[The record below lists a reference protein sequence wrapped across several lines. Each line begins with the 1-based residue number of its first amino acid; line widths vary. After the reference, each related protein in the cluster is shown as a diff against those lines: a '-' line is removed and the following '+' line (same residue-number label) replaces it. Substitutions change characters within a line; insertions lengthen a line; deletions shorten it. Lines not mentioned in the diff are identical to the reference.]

1 MGFKRFF
8 PGWSKDENQRQSD
21 AEMEPFDEG
30 SATGIGDAPWPTSRR
45 PHEPVAEQEHASE
58 TAEETP
64 EGQAEAAIDQ
74 EMDED
79 ADDAA
84 QTPEQESQAN
94 VDPWPT
100 PPAQPARLLSGYRSS
115 DEHLWDELC
124 RIEELVRAQTIRWR
138 RTIGGAKPDHLWGM
152 VHVTD
157 DEVDSYLHSWCMLPA
172 DLPEEIKQ
180 DMQPYWE
187 ASEQKAREIA
197 LRRMLTDPDVRAHL
211 RLDQL
216 TELFDLSDMER
227 DILLVCL
234 LPELDGRYRR
244 LYGYLQ
250 DDASRTRPTV
260 ELALQILYPVAP
272 SIQAGRDAFDARAPL
287 LRQHLLAIGLATQ
300 TDEPLPM
307 RSIRIDDRIAGYLL
321 SSAMQDGRLEDIVSP
336 ADDPF
341 AAWEQLIATSEHIYR
356 LQALAHWWHRLHED
370 PEGGLTLFLHGPYGS
385 GRRKAAQAICA
396 VTGTPLLVAD
406 LPAAVRSPHGYE
418 LIVDLCYRE
427 ARLRGAALLWTN
439 CETLLDAEQA
449 THRWDYLVTAAE
461 QFPGLTFL
469 SSERA
474 WEPAGRFRQR
484 PFARVNFAAPG
495 YELRWRLWEQYLP
508 PSSELASAPG
518 DRAML
523 ISQLANGFQF
533 TEGQIADA
541 LTTARELAA
550 QRGPRQPLLTLD
562 DLFEG
567 CRRQSSRH
575 LSTFAQ
581 RIAPGTRLTFDQL
594 ILPATNKRQLQELR
608 NRIRDRGQV
617 YTELG
622 FERRLSLGKGVIALF
637 TGSSGTGKTMAAEL
651 IADERQV
658 DLFKVD
664 LSAVVSKYIGETEKN
679 LNRVFAE
686 AEGSNAIIFFDEA
699 DALFGKRGKVEEARD
714 RWANIEVNYLLQRL
728 EEYAGVVILAT
739 NLRQNMDEAFLRR
752 IHVIVDFPFPDAQAR
767 KQIWFGMF
775 PAGVTPPPDQHIAA
789 VAQQFPLAGGSIRNV
804 VLDATFR
811 ALAGN
816 SVDQRGT
823 IHVTQRQTVL
833 GIAREY
839 QKQGKPLT
847 QGEFGAQFYEWV
859 EEDILL
865 TPAPGERSR
874 LRIWHEAFP
883 PDVVSPPKNQVQEL
897 AQRFELRPF
906 AIRGSVDDAV
916 QQAGDENSRD
926 ALGRIEVEQ
935 RHLVQA
941 IARAYQ
947 RQGKPITR
955 EEFGGRFYDWAT
967 HYSVAAPSLEQRS

>member
-1 MGFKRFF
+1 MRFKRFF
-8 PGWSKDENQRQSD
+8 PGWSRDEDQHQSD
-21 AEMEPFDEG
+21 AEKGPFDEG
-30 SATGIGDAPWPTSRR
+30 SATGIGDKPWPTPRM
-45 PHEPVAEQEHASE
+45 PHESAAEQEQSTE
-58 TAEETP
+58 PAEETP
-64 EGQAEAAIDQ
+64 EGPSESVTDQ

-84 QTPEQESQAN
+84 QTPAQESSSS
-94 VDPWPT
+94 VDPWFTT
-100 PPAQPARLLSGYRSS
+100 PMESARLLSGYRSS

-157 DEVDSYLHSWCMLPA
+157 DEVDSYLRSWCVLPA
-172 DLPEEIKQ
+172 DLPEEIKE

-197 LRRMLTDPDVRAHL
+197 LRRALTDSDVRAQL
-211 RLDQL
+211 RVDQL
-216 TELFDLSDMER
+216 TTLFDLSDLER

-234 LPELDGRYRR
+234 LPEMDGRYRR
-244 LYGYLQ
+244 LYGYLL

-260 ELALQILYPVAP
+260 ELALQILYPIAP

-287 LRQHLLAIGLATQ
+287 LRDHLLALGMETQ

-321 SSAMQDGRLEDIVSP
+321 SGNMQDGRLEDIVSS
-336 ADDPF
+336 ADYLF
-341 AAWEQLIATSEHIYR
+341 APWEQIIATSDHIYR

-396 VTGTPLLVAD
+396 ATGTRLLIAD

-427 ARLRGAALLWTN
+427 ARLRGAALYWTN
-439 CETLLDAEQA
+439 CETVLDAEQA

-484 PFARVNFAAPG
+484 SFVRVNFAAPG
-495 YELRWRLWEQYLP
+495 YDLRCQLWEQYLP
-508 PSSELASAPG
+508 PSPELAGAPG
-518 DRAML
+518 DHDTL

-533 TEGQIADA
+533 TEGQMADA

-594 ILPATNKRQLQELR
+594 ILPNPNKRQLQELR
-608 NRIRDRGQV
+608 DRIRDRGQV

-622 FERRLSLGKGVIALF
+622 FEQRLSLGKGVIALF
-637 TGSSGTGKTMAAEL
+637 TGASGTGKTMAAEL

-752 IHVIVDFPFPDAQAR
+752 IHIIVDFPFPDTQAR
-767 KQIWFGMF
+767 KQIWLGMF
-775 PAGVTPPPDQHIAA
+775 PAGVMPPPERDIEALA
-789 VAQQFPLAGGSIRNV
+789 RQFPLAGGSIRNV

-816 SVDQRGT
+816 TVDQSGT
-823 IHVTQRQTVL
+823 IHVTQRQLVL

-847 QGEFGAQFYEWV
+847 QGEFGEQFYEWV

-865 TPAPGERSR
+865 TPAPNERGR
-874 LRIWHEAFP
+874 LGIWHEAFP
-883 PDVVSPPKNQVQEL
+883 PDVVSPPKDQVQEL

-906 AIRGSVDDAV
+906 AIRSIVADAAQHAVDEGSC
-916 QQAGDENSRD
+916 D
-926 ALGRIEVEQ
+926 ALGRIEVKQ

-941 IARAYQ
+941 ISHVYQ
-947 RQGKPITR
+947 RQGRPITR
-955 EEFGGRFYDWAT
+955 EEFGGTFYDWAT
-967 HYSVAAPSLEQRS
+967 HFSVAASVA